1 LCTDEWGFRVVKSG
15 DHDLVRSVLEG
26 DEEAVGLVIRW
37 ISQVL
42 TWPRFWALREERSDL
57 VQESLARVIASLKGY
72 HFDPSKDLHPY
83 VQGIARHTALQ
94 AVEAVRRRRGRDG
107 DGPDGSHDSDSSLWA
122 SAEPPLAESVAQ
134 QELVRRV
141 LDEASDECSLLM
153 RLYFLEG
160 KSYEEIAGELVVPVG
175 TVKSR
180 LSRCLDAAQRSLR
193 VAVHRPHGH
202 RAEPRR
208 RRESSR

>member
-1 LCTDEWGFRVVKSG
+1 MKYRE
-15 DHDLVRSVLEG
+15 HDLVRGVLDG
-26 DEEAVGLVIRW
+26 DEEAIGLVIRW

-42 TWPRFWALREERSDL
+42 TWPRFWSLREERSDL
-57 VQESLARVIASLKGY
+57 VQETLARVISTLKNGQY
-72 HFDPSKDLHPY
+72 DPSKELHPY

-180 LSRCLDAAQRSLR
+180 LSRCLDAAQRDLR
-193 VAVHRPHGH
+193 VAVRRPHAH
-202 RAEPRR
+202 PVQPRR
-208 RRESSR
+208 REEPSR